1 MEREQRMTGG
11 LVTPGCVRLGLEAS
25 TREEAVRATAEL
37 LAGDPR
43 LGDWGE
49 FWSSVGPKQVVDL
62 GASGVCLAHGR
73 SGAAK
78 RLALAASRLAHPVP
92 ADPEPLR
99 AVIVFAIPLA
109 MSEEYLRA
117 VGAIA
122 RACGDPRRRAELL
135 EARAPNDFAAL
146 LAEWAA

>member
-1 MEREQRMTGG
+1 MTG
-11 LVTPGCVRLGLEAS
+11 LAVPGRVRLGLEAS

-62 GASGVCLAHGR
+62 GGSGICLAHGR
-73 SGAAK
+73 SAAVK
-78 RLALAASRLAHPVP
+78 KLALAASRLAHPVP
-92 ADPEPLR
+92 GRPQPLL

-109 MSEEYLRA
+109 MAEEYLRA

-122 RACGDPRRRAELL
+122 RACGDAGKRAELL
-135 EARAPNDFAAL
+135 AAATPEAFAAL